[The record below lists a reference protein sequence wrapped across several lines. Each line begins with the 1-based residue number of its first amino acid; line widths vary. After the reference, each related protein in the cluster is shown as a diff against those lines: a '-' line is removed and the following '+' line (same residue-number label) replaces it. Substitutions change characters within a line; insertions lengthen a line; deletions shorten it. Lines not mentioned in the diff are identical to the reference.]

1 MSSYLIFRKNKV
13 VICSFSRNTQIY
25 QAFEGVP
32 FADWKSV
39 SRERLR
45 DGLDNLREELEEK
58 EMQIKIY
65 QKMLT
70 AKMEYEDVF
79 STANSIIENEQELED
94 IKRAICYLELI
105 IQIEQED
112 NYNNQSP
119 LEWCIG

>member
-13 VICSFSRNTQIY
+13 VICSFSRNTHIY
-25 QAFEGVP
+25 QAFECVP
-32 FADWKSV
+32 FADWEGV

-45 DGLDNLREELEEK
+45 DGLDNLRAEMEEK
-58 EMQIKIY
+58 EKQIKIY

-79 STANSIIENEQELED
+79 STANSIIENEQDLED
-94 IKRAICYLELI
+94 IKQAICYLELI
-105 IQIEQED
+105 IQIERED

>member
-13 VICSFSRNTQIY
+13 VICSFSRNTHIY
-25 QAFEGVP
+25 QAFECVP
-32 FADWKSV
+32 FADWESV

-45 DGLDNLREELEEK
+45 DGLDNLRSEMEEK
-58 EMQIKIY
+58 EKQIKIY

-79 STANSIIENEQELED
+79 STANSIIENEQDLEA

-105 IQIEQED
+105 IQIEQEG